1 MEAGNIIEEMDKL
14 FKDAPGYDGIKATI
28 KVKSPTRSI
37 TFFDNN
43 EQEQYH
49 KVLGC
54 ALLMGKDDTKEIE
67 YNGTVYTIFKDID
80 TDEILKEDTMFFI
93 SDHQVFEVLDIM
105 DGIYTLLINNT
116 PITKE
121 DCKRINKIIV
131 TLGGYTTLEW
141 LLYSANKVN
150 AYLDNLNN
158 DSLKERILMII
169 RWIWFVPY
177 GVLDEK
183 YNEIVNDFNSSKE
196 NEVSDEK

>member
-37 TFFDNN
+37 RFFDNN

-93 SDHQVFEVLDIM
+93 SDHQIFEVLDIM

-116 PITKE
+116 PITNTAYKAITALFFF
-121 DCKRINKIIV
+121 INFI
-131 TLGGYTTLEW
+131 TNLFL
-141 LLYSANKVN
+141 SF
-150 AYLDNLNN
+150 LDNLYLFPKKTNLN
-158 DSLKERILMII
+158 PLFS
-169 RWIWFVPY
+169 
-177 GVLDEK
+177 
-183 YNEIVNDFNSSKE
+183 SSK
-196 NEVSDEK
+196 SF